1 MKHMLRFLSALIML
15 TMACVVPGLSTDA
28 PQPLPTPDTR
38 LENMVALTVSAA
50 LEMTQQ
56 AVPTPTPAPTRTAEP
71 TPTSTLQADSSGS
84 SLTKND
90 DGSST
95 FIDELGKYQIT
106 VPQELLALRINQQ
119 EFLDAWLLPEASNP
133 AVQNQLNLI
142 QKQDPNRFRLFAFD
156 FNEEHIQSGFVTNI
170 NFLWDDAT
178 NLSTEEQLLQATNE
192 YLQAFPGAEIIET
205 KSVALQ
211 NETLVGLVKFKN
223 PVTTLEGA
231 EINVIQKQ
239 AFLLLPQGIL
249 VITLSTAE
257 SQIEFVE
264 PLFDAM
270 LETFRLTQ

>member
-1 MKHMLRFLSALIML
+1 MKQILRFLSALIIL
-15 TMACVVPGLSTDA
+15 TMACAVPGLSTDA
-28 PQPLPTPDTR
+28 PQTAPTPDTR
-38 LENMVALTVSAA
+38 LDNMVALTVSAA

-56 AVPTPTPAPTRTAEP
+56 AQPTLTPIPTQTPEPTATPTP
-71 TPTSTLQADSSGS
+71 QADSSGS

-106 VPQELLALRINQQ
+106 VPQELLAMRINQQ
-119 EFLDAWLLPEASNP
+119 EYLDAWLLPAASNP

-156 FNEEHIQSGFVTNI
+156 FNEENIESGFVTNI

-205 KSVALQ
+205 KSAVLQ
-211 NETLVGLVKFKN
+211 NQTLVGLVKFKN
-223 PVTTLEGA
+223 PVTTLEGDA
-231 EINVIQKQ
+231 INVIQKQ

-257 SQIEFVE
+257 SQVEFIE

-270 LETFRLTQ
+270 LETFSLTQ